1 MERVSLTT
9 AAQSN
14 VALPCFV
21 GDRRANS
28 LLAAKIRRYLA
39 VPVVQPSYAL
49 VKKGK
54 ILAGSLPVKVGAGI
68 VEPEIAPE
76 NRAGDEAAI
85 ATLTKASALLQS
97 SLSKKKTKKNNKQG
111 QSQQANKEGKKG
123 NSILPAYSISTS
135 NQNNS
140 MKKKSTVNTYLQ
152 VTGRK
157 VLIKKIYSLPNFRR
171 YATLFLRI
179 DELIKSSDMLFSLR
193 LPLGERQVD
202 FLDKI
207 KYIFIKYVL
216 KVLVR
221 IDKKNQEEVLDYSL
235 ENFTD
240 KVVETALEKQWFFYY
255 PQLLA

>member
-1 MERVSLTT
+1 
-9 AAQSN
+9 
-14 VALPCFV
+14 
-21 GDRRANS
+21 
-28 LLAAKIRRYLA
+28 
-39 VPVVQPSYAL
+39 
-49 VKKGK
+49 
-54 ILAGSLPVKVGAGI
+54 
-68 VEPEIAPE
+68 
-76 NRAGDEAAI
+76 
-85 ATLTKASALLQS
+85 
-97 SLSKKKTKKNNKQG
+97 
-111 QSQQANKEGKKG
+111 
-123 NSILPAYSISTS
+123 
-135 NQNNS
+135 
-140 MKKKSTVNTYLQ
+140 MKKKSTVITYLQ